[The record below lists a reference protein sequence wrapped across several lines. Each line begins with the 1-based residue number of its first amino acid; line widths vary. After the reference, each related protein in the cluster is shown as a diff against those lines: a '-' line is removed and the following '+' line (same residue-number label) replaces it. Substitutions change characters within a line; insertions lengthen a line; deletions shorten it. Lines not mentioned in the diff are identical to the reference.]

1 MFIIRFT
8 WAYDILRAIWI
19 LLWQCRYASTSTVI
33 KDIWRP
39 PTWRIVLNE
48 SEEHRSLG
56 RLAWKTHGVFLQCV
70 CRADLFNDGNHL
82 MILMAFYDTF
92 QMPSSDAGLVM
103 ANHHEMVDF
112 QALLAARLVN
122 QAGKGSGLKDI
133 SNCRSSCLVAGKSF
147 NLAGIW

>member
-1 MFIIRFT
+1 
-8 WAYDILRAIWI
+8 
-19 LLWQCRYASTSTVI
+19 
-33 KDIWRP
+33 
-39 PTWRIVLNE
+39 
-48 SEEHRSLG
+48 
-56 RLAWKTHGVFLQCV
+56 
-70 CRADLFNDGNHL
+70 